1 MFFLCYFYSWS
12 LLVVLFFGWL
22 GTFWSVNNIINL
34 FFKRFPFLSA
44 EIKLNPEWRV
54 GGGENGKEMDIQKNR
69 NHREQET
76 IYKTFKEIP
85 LNPKEPWDIEMDYD
99 DSLTP
104 VIPTE
109 QPPEVDGTETQAS
122 HSREV
127 DNAAETL
134 IVPSQGVNSA
144 VSLAPQTNNA
154 SSTTEPDLEL
164 LAVLLK
170 NPELVFALTSGQG
183 GNLSSEDTVK
193 LLDMIKAGG
202 AGFAGNLNGLA
213 SKMEEKVEVSLP
225 SPTPSSNPG
234 TVRYLGSFCNFSQTL
249 YTVAVFH

>member
-1 MFFLCYFYSWS
+1 M
-12 LLVVLFFGWL
+12 
-22 GTFWSVNNIINL
+22 NL
-34 FFKRFPFLSA
+34 FFMPFHFLSA
-44 EIKLNPEWRV
+44 EIKLNPGWRV
-54 GGGENGKEMDIQKNR
+54 GGGENGKEMEVQKNR

-85 LNPKEPWDIEMDYD
+85 PNPKEPWDIEMDYD

-109 QPPEVDGTETQAS
+109 QPPDTDCTETQPS

-127 DNAAETL
+127 NNAAETL
-134 IVPSQGVNSA
+134 VVPSQGVNSV
-144 VSLAPQTNNA
+144 VSMVPLTNMA
-154 SSTTEPDLEL
+154 SSTDEPDLEL

-170 NPELVFALTSGQG
+170 NPELVFALTSGQA

-202 AGFAGNLNGLA
+202 AGFAGNLNGLV

-234 TVRYLGSFCNFSQTL
+234 TVRYSGSLCNFSQNL
-249 YTVAVFH
+249 YTLHSSFSLAVCTVHSLLLLLLS